1 MKVTQVKFRNG
12 ENARNLV
19 GSCVVLAIASAVGMR
34 YDDATKWVKKNMA
47 VANTKTIGG
56 FEHVAGVY
64 HMKGG
69 ECFKKLRPNAVTTR
83 YDKHDASVS
92 SYGNEAE
99 QATEMAWRCKT
110 FGVDKI
116 SPKRMKVATF
126 AKNNPRGRHILM
138 VRGHALACVH
148 GQIMDNGELS
158 TQYVNQIV
166 EFSTSL

>member
-1 MKVTQVKFRNG
+1 MKIEQVKFRNG
-12 ENARNLV
+12 ENAHNLV

-34 YDDATKWVKKNMA
+34 YDDATKWVKNNMA
-47 VANTKTIGG
+47 VAGTKTIRD
-56 FEHVAGVY
+56 FEHIAGVY

-83 YDKHDASVS
+83 YDKHDASVK
-92 SYGNEAE
+92 SYGDEAE

-116 SPKRMKVATF
+116 SPKRMKVSTF
-126 AKNNPRGRHILM
+126 VKNNPRGRHILM

-148 GQIMDNGELS
+148 GSIMDNGALS
-158 TQYVNQIV
+158 EDYRNQVV
-166 EFSTSL
+166 EYSTSL

>member
-1 MKVTQVKFRNG
+1 MKITQVTFRNG
-12 ENARNLV
+12 DKAHNLV

-34 YDDATKWVKKNMA
+34 YDDATKWVKKNML
-47 VANTKTIGG
+47 VANTKTIRG

-69 ECFKKLRPNAVTTR
+69 ECFKNLRANAVTTR
-83 YDKHDASVS
+83 YDKNDASVS
-92 SYGNEAE
+92 SYGDEAE
-99 QATEMAWRCKT
+99 QATEMAWRCKIY
-110 FGVDKI
+110 GVDKI
-116 SPKRMKVATF
+116 SPKRMKVSTF

-158 TQYVNQIV
+158 QEFKNQVV
-166 EFSTSL
+166 EYSTAL